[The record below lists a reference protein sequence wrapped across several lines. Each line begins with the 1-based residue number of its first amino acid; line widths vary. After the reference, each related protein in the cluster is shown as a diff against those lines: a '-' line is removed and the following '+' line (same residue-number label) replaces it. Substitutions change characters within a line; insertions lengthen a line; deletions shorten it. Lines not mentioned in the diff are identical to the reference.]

1 MSGAYNY
8 NADIDVQWP
17 FGFGMSYTTFT
28 YSDLKVDKAEFTP
41 ADDITVS
48 VTVTNSGSVAGMEPV
63 ILYSSDLVAS
73 ITPDV
78 LRVRAF
84 DKVNLKPGESKEV
97 KFTIPAGDL
106 AFVNYNGKWTIEKGD
121 FEFTVADCKAK
132 AVCTETK
139 VWNTP
144 NI

>member
-1 MSGAYNY
+1 

-17 FGFGMSYTTFT
+17 FGYGMSYTTFE
-28 YSDLKVDKAEFTP
+28 YSNITVDKAEFGP
-41 ADDITVS
+41 ADNITIGID
-48 VTVTNSGSVAGMEPV
+48 VTNSGNMDGMEPV

-78 LRVRAF
+78 LRVRGF
-84 DKVNLKPGESKEV
+84 EKVDLKAGETKHVE
-97 KFTIPAGDL
+97 FTIPASDL
-106 AFVNYNGKWTIEKGD
+106 AFVAYDGHWTLEKG
-121 FEFTVADCKAK
+121 EFKFTLGNQTVNAN
-132 AVCTETK
+132 CTETK